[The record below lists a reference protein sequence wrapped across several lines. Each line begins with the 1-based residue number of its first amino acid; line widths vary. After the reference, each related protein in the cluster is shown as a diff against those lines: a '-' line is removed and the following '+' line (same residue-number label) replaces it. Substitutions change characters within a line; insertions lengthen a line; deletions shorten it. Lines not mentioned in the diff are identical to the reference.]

1 MSRKLSLSLAAVGTL
16 AFVALVTGPANAK
29 SGNGNQGPHQG
40 PHQGQHQGHQGHEH
54 HHAHIHIRHIY
65 ERGYIRPV
73 RYALPVVSSGPC
85 TCLTKDYTPEGIVVF
100 KDLCTKE
107 MASAPVDDSPA
118 QASEVQAPTS
128 FAGKT
133 YQDYL
138 AANPQAKSAEPQ
150 KN

>member
-1 MSRKLSLSLAAVGTL
+1 MSRKLSLSLAVLGTL
-16 AFVALVTGPANAK
+16 AFVALVAGPANAK
-29 SGNGNQGPHQG
+29 GGNGNKGP
-40 PHQGQHQGHQGHEH
+40 HQGHQGHEH
-54 HHAHIHIRHIY
+54 HHAHIHIKHIY
-65 ERGYIRPV
+65 ARGYIRPV

-100 KDLCTKE
+100 RDLCTKE
-107 MASAPVDDSPA
+107 MASAPVDGSPA

-128 FAGKT
+128 MAGKT

-138 AANPQAKSAEPQ
+138 AANPQAKSAEMQ